1 MNCKITNTKTD
12 KSCKLEKM
20 GNTGSGFSGRKMT
33 AIQENNDKS
42 KKKGETWRTKIAGN
56 AGKIGKTSC
65 DEWKNM
71 VKFPQ

>member
-20 GNTGSGFSGRKMT
+20 GNTGSGFSSRKKT

-42 KKKGETWRTKIAGN
+42 KKKGETCRTKIAGN
-56 AGKIGKTSC
+56 A
-65 DEWKNM
+65 
-71 VKFPQ
+71 